1 MIEIISGFILSDFIN
16 VIDEQSILMIYD
28 DSVPVGSDK
37 KAVYNKMK
45 PYQVPGNI
53 RRKKV
58 KSIEAGQSVDFAIVV
73 E

>member
-1 MIEIISGFILSDFIN
+1 MIEITSGFILSDFIK
-16 VIDEQSILMIYD
+16 VIDEQSQLMIYD

-45 PYQVPGNI
+45 PYQIPGNI

>member
-28 DSVPVGSDK
+28 DSVQVGSDK

-45 PYQVPGNI
+45 PYQIQVRLLLI
-53 RRKKV
+53 
-58 KSIEAGQSVDFAIVV
+58 SQYQDTSH
-73 E
+73 

>member
-1 MIEIISGFILSDFIN
+1 MVQIIVGFTLADFIA

-28 DSVPVGSDK
+28 DSVHVGSDK
-37 KAVYNKMK
+37 KAVYNKIK
-45 PYQVPGNI
+45 PNNIPGNI